1 MQGCLLS
8 LMWNSKGVLRAMTTT
23 IRNATWGFLLALVGG
38 QASAADSLAKTGAA
52 LSNPL
57 SDVWALF
64 TEFDSTWSEGDL
76 SGGDHRSGGAMI
88 FQPIMPIPL
97 TENWKLL
104 TRPTLPV
111 IFSTDIPVG
120 RRYDSSESTDG
131 TTVILKSSGE
141 AAFDDYDGLGDMS
154 LPLMVAVAN
163 PKPGQKWG
171 FGGGPTF
178 HFPTATD
185 DNLGTNTWEIG
196 PAAVVTYKTPK
207 FTGALFGQYWWNYAE
222 TNSRASDT
230 SHGSLLY
237 SAWWNLPKAW
247 QIGFNPTISYNNKAT
262 DGNEWNVPIG
272 LGIAKMV
279 KIGNVPVK
287 FQLAVEKSIV
297 RQDDF
302 GTDWNIRLNIIPVIQ
317 GLIQKPLF

>member
-1 MQGCLLS
+1 MGS
-8 LMWNSKGVLRAMTTT
+8 NRYTEKGKFLCSRAFL
-23 IRNATWGFLLALVGG
+23 IFSFAWPAGYATAD
-38 QASAADSLAKTGAA
+38 DSLAKTGAA

-64 TEFDSTWSEGDL
+64 TEFDSTWSEGDF

-88 FQPIMPIPL
+88 IQPIMPLPL

-111 IFSTDIPVG
+111 ILATDIPVG

-131 TTVILKSSGE
+131 TTVFLKESGE
-141 AAFDDYDGLGDMS
+141 AVFDKYDGLGDMS
-154 LPLMVAVAN
+154 LPLMVTTAN
-163 PKPGQKWG
+163 PKPGEKWG

-185 DNLGTNTWEIG
+185 DSLGTNTWEIG

-222 TNSRASDT
+222 TNSRATDT
-230 SHGSLLY
+230 SHGTLLY
-237 SAWWNLPKAW
+237 SAWWNLPKTW
-247 QIGFNPTISYNNKAT
+247 QIGFAPTISYNAKAT
-262 DGNEWNVPIG
+262 NGNEWNVPIG
-272 LGIAKMV
+272 LGVAKMV
-279 KIGNVPVK
+279 KFGNIPVK
-287 FQLAVEKSIV
+287 FQLAVEKSVV

-302 GTDWNIRLNIIPVIQ
+302 GTDWNIRFNIIPVIP
-317 GLIQKPLF
+317 GLFQKPLF

>member
-1 MQGCLLS
+1 MIS
-8 LMWNSKGVLRAMTTT
+8 T
-23 IRNATWGFLLALVGG
+23 ISRNTHCNIGRLLASALLVVAGY
-38 QASAADSLAKTGAA
+38 ASADDSLAKTGAA

-64 TEFDSTWSEGDL
+64 TEFDSTWSEGDF

-88 FQPIMPIPL
+88 VQPIMPIPL

-111 IFSTDIPVG
+111 ILSTDIPVG

-131 TTVILKSSGE
+131 TTVFLKENGE
-141 AAFDDYDGLGDMS
+141 AVFDDYDGLGDMS
-154 LPLMVAVAN
+154 LPMMLAPAN
-163 PKPGQKWG
+163 PNPGAKWG

-178 HFPTATD
+178 HFPTATEES
-185 DNLGTNTWEIG
+185 LGTNTWEIG

-222 TNSRASDT
+222 TNSRATDT
-230 SHGSLLY
+230 SHGTLLY
-237 SAWWNLPKAW
+237 SAWWNLPKTW
-247 QIGFNPTISYNNKAT
+247 QIGFAPTISYNAKAT

-272 LGIAKMV
+272 LGVAKMI
-279 KIGNVPVK
+279 KFGKVPVK
-287 FQLAVEKSIV
+287 FQLAIEKSVV

-302 GTDWNIRLNIIPVIQ
+302 GTDWNIRFNIIPVVPS
-317 GLIQKPLF
+317 LIQKPLF